1 MLLQGGVVMPLDS
14 NKKLLNTIKEQ
25 SNLFQYKY
33 SQGDMKYLKDSEK
46 EIIKHLQRI
55 NTFYA
60 ELNYSRKQLKGIE
73 SLKKLKA
80 RDLKERKE
88 LRENISFLENE
99 EDFLKEDNEK
109 IKTIFREVSKSIWE
123 DYSKDKEINHSFEE
137 IIQSQRNQRFFYN
150 EGIINTY
157 NIRFVPLVLTDD
169 IKKAFPEHP
178 KDEFKETRAFRRKFF
193 IHEGGTNS
201 GKTYSSIMRLMEA
214 ENGLYLAPLRLLA
227 LEIFD
232 RLNANN
238 VPCNLKTGEEEILVD
253 NAKHTSSTVEKVDL
267 EGEYEVV
274 VIDEAQMLGD
284 AQRGAAWTRAILGV
298 KATEIHI
305 CCALHATEI
314 VKTIIADCK
323 DDAEVIRH
331 ERDTELLVEKTPFK
345 FPGSVK
351 DGDALIVFSR
361 RSVLTVAAALED
373 KKLSC
378 SLIYGSLPPETRRM
392 QFEKFLNNETRV
404 LVSTDAIGM
413 GVNLPIK
420 RIIFLEDEK
429 FDGFDVRPLESSEVK
444 QIAGRAGRRGIYDIG
459 YVNTIF
465 DENKK
470 RLKRDLVSEE
480 ISIDKAFLAPTE
492 DILKVNASLET
503 KLKVWASIE
512 PEEEFYEKINV
523 DRLIE
528 LINLI
533 YQLGLK
539 KYLTEKEIFKAINIP
554 FDEKEQALIDLWG
567 AYLTDLAHGRQNI
580 MKPPF
585 ESEDLYELELYYK
598 KIDLYYSFNKT
609 FNFSIDEEWVK
620 IERSRIAK
628 LIDKHLNEKIK
639 KYQKTCRV
647 CGAPL
652 AWNYFHRICDRCHSE
667 SLRYR
672 GRSYSEFDSF
682 EEDDE

>member
-1 MLLQGGVVMPLDS
+1 MPLES
-14 NKKLLNTIKEQ
+14 NKKLLSTINEQ
-25 SNLFQYKY
+25 SKLFQYKY
-33 SQGDMKYLKDSEK
+33 SQGDMKFLKEAERD
-46 EIIKHLQRI
+46 IIKHLQRI
-55 NTFYA
+55 NTLNA
-60 ELNYSRKQLKGIE
+60 ELNYSKKQLKGIE

-88 LRENISFLENE
+88 LKENIAFLESE
-99 EDFLKEDNEK
+99 ESFLKEDNEK
-109 IKTIFREVSKSIWE
+109 IRDIFREVSKLIWA
-123 DYSKDKEINHSFEE
+123 DYSKDKEINHTFEE

-157 NIRFVPLVLTDD
+157 NIRFVPLILTDD
-169 IKKAFPEHP
+169 IRNAFPEHP
-178 KDEFKETRAFRRKFF
+178 KDEFKGARAFRRKFY

-232 RLNANN
+232 RLNSNN

-253 NAKHTSSTVEKVDL
+253 NARHTSSTVEKVDL
-267 EGEYEVV
+267 AGEYEVV

-284 AQRGAAWTRAILGV
+284 SQRGASWTRAILGV
-298 KATEIHI
+298 KAKEIHI

-314 VKTIIADCK
+314 VKTIIADCE
-323 DDAEVIRH
+323 DDVEVIRH
-331 ERDTELLVEKTPFK
+331 ERDTELLVEKNTFK

-373 KKLSC
+373 KKISC

-392 QFEKFLNNETRV
+392 QFEKFLNKETRV

-429 FDGFDVRPLESSEVK
+429 FDGLDVRPLESSEIK
-444 QIAGRAGRRGIYDIG
+444 QIAGRAGRKGIYDVG
-459 YVNTIF
+459 YVNTVF
-465 DENKK
+465 DEDKK
-470 RLKRDLVSEE
+470 RLRRDLVSEE
-480 ISIDKAFLAPTE
+480 IPLDKAFLAPTE

-523 DRLIE
+523 DRLVE
-528 LINLI
+528 LINI
-533 YQLGLK
+533 IHQLGIT
-539 KYLTEKEIFKAINIP
+539 KYLNEKEVFKAINIP
-554 FDEKEQALIDLWG
+554 FDEKEQALQELWG
-567 AYLTDLAHGRQNI
+567 IYLTDLAHERRNI
-580 MKPPF
+580 LKPPF

-598 KIDLYYSFNKT
+598 KIDLYYSFSKT
-609 FNFSIDEEWVK
+609 FNFSIDEYWVK
-620 IERSRIAK
+620 SERSRIAK

-639 KYQKTCRV
+639 KYRKTCRV

-652 AWNYFHRICDRCHSE
+652 AWDHFHRICDKCHSE
-667 SLRYR
+667 NLRYR
-672 GRSYSEFDSF
+672 GRGYSDWSDVD
-682 EEDDE
+682 EDDD

>member
-1 MLLQGGVVMPLDS
+1 MPLDS
-14 NKKLLNTIKEQ
+14 NKKLFNTIMEQ

-33 SQGDMKYLKDSEK
+33 SQKDMEYLKDAEK

-55 NTFYA
+55 NTLYA
-60 ELNYSRKQLKGIE
+60 ELNYSKKQLKSIE

-88 LRENISFLENE
+88 LKENIAFIENQK
-99 EDFLKEDNEK
+99 DFLNEDSET
-109 IKTIFREVSKSIWE
+109 IKNIFKEVSRLIWE
-123 DYSKDKEINHSFEE
+123 DYSKEKSINHSFED
-137 IIQSQRNQRFFYN
+137 IIRSERNLRFFYN

-169 IKKAFPEHP
+169 IKNAFPEHP
-178 KDEFKETRAFRRKFF
+178 KDEFKDARAFKRRFF

-238 VPCNLKTGEEEILVD
+238 VRCNLKTGEEEILVD
-253 NAKHTSSTVEKVDL
+253 GARHTSSTVEKVDL
-267 EGEYEVV
+267 EGEYEVA

-284 AQRGAAWTRAILGV
+284 AQRGASWTRAILGV
-298 KATEIHI
+298 KAKEVHI

-314 VKTIIADCK
+314 VKTIIADCE
-323 DDAEVIRH
+323 DDVEVIRH
-331 ERDTELLVEKTPFK
+331 ERDTELIVEKTSFK
-345 FPGSVK
+345 FPNSVTE
-351 DGDALIVFSR
+351 GDALIVFSR

-373 KKLSC
+373 KKISC

-392 QFEKFLNNETRV
+392 QFEKFLNKETRV

-420 RIIFLEDEK
+420 RIIFLENEK
-429 FDGFDVRPLESSEVK
+429 FDGVDVRALESSEVK
-444 QIAGRAGRRGIYDIG
+444 QIAGRAGRKGIYDVG

-465 DENKK
+465 DEEKK
-470 RLKRDLVSEE
+470 RLKREL
-480 ISIDKAFLAPTE
+480 ISDEVPLEKAFLAPTE
-492 DILKVNASLET
+492 DILKVNADLQT

-512 PEEEFYEKINV
+512 PKEDFYEKINV
-523 DRLIE
+523 DRLVE

-533 YQLGLK
+533 HQLGLK
-539 KYLTEKEIFKAINIP
+539 RYLNEKEIFKAINIP
-554 FDEKEQALIDLWG
+554 FDEKEQALIELWG
-567 AYLTDLAHGRQNI
+567 IYLTDLAYENQPIIR
-580 MKPPF
+580 PYL

-598 KIDLYYSFNKT
+598 KIDLYYSFSKT
-609 FNFSIDEEWVK
+609 FNFSIDEDWIK
-620 IERSRIAK
+620 SERSRIAK

-639 KYQKTCRV
+639 KYKKTCRI
-647 CGAPL
+647 CGIPL
-652 AWNYFHRICDRCHSE
+652 AWNHMHRICDRCHSE
-667 SLRYR
+667 NLRYR
-672 GRSYSEFDSF
+672 GRNYSDWDD
-682 EEDDE
+682 DDE